1 MSPLP
6 LHHPRNGSTM
16 STWGER
22 LPGPRPD
29 WATVSRWIDA
39 GKPPLNPD
47 GTWDT
52 PAPAATHKGGTPDD

>member
-1 MSPLP
+1 MNT
-6 LHHPRNGSTM
+6 R
-16 STWGER
+16 GER
-22 LPGPRPD
+22 PPGPRPD

-52 PAPAATHKGGTPDD
+52 PALAAAPASTEQPTDGVTRKAS